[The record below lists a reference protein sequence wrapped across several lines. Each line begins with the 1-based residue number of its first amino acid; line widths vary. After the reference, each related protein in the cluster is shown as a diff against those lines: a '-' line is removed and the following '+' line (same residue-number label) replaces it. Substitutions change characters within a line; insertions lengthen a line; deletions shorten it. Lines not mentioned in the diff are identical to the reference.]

1 MPNNKLI
8 TIIVTS
14 IIVLVFFFL
23 PFAEDQNKAKQEEER
38 IAAEEQAAL
47 EAEQKEAEAAAQKL
61 LYCAPPKE
69 AEVYDPSADNRAFEV
84 LGAGYSDGSWAGVY
98 GYCPKGVTVT
108 ATVDGQEYSVQSQ
121 GGTFGIRV
129 NSPNPYPQITFT
141 QSYQGEVIGEPYVW
155 EGSIVTAEPSYDP
168 NQASFIG
175 YENQFFYHKMLPDF
189 TGSNLLS
196 EDEVAA
202 LKSRYTSLV
211 ESLKTVGDGCEIIT
225 VFGPS
230 PATIYPE
237 RVPAELGAPASYTRL
252 DQLQEIF
259 ADSGAHVIDL
269 RDTFKEHKNDSL
281 ELYCLTDSHWTDYA
295 GYLAYV
301 DLYNY
306 ISEKYPEAAPRRFD
320 EFNWRRG
327 YYNNEDL
334 LYYVGINSWV
344 AEDYSFRRDF
354 NVEVPEAIRN
364 LTRFS
369 IDSSNAYG
377 SYTDQVVG
385 YNVYSTGNEALP
397 DIYVIRHSYSGQMID
412 IMAERSNTSTFRQM
426 FDYSLNFDEIAAAA
440 PDYVILTISEWDLWN
455 LL

>member
-1 MPNNKLI
+1 MGNNKLI
-8 TIIVTS
+8 TIIVTT
-14 IIVLVFFFL
+14 IIVMVFFFL
-23 PFAEDQNKAKQEEER
+23 PFAEDQSKAKLEQEKMAAEQQ
-38 IAAEEQAAL
+38 AAEEEAQKAA
-47 EAEQKEAEAAAQKL
+47 EAEAQKL

-69 AEVYDPSADNRAFEV
+69 AEVYDPATENRAFEI
-84 LGAGYSDGSWAGVY
+84 LGAGYSDGSWAVVY
-98 GYCPKGVTVT
+98 GYCPVGVQVT
-108 ATVDGQEYSVQSQ
+108 ASLDGQDYSVQSA
-121 GGTFGIRV
+121 GGTFALRV

-141 QSYQGEVIGEPYVW
+141 QSYKGEAIGEPYVW
-155 EGSIVTAEPSYDP
+155 DGYIETSEPSYDP
-168 NQASFIG
+168 NQASFVG
-175 YENQFFYHKMLPDF
+175 YENQLFYQKMLPDF

-211 ESLKTVGDGCEIIT
+211 ESLKSVGDGCELIT

-259 ADSGAHVIDL
+259 AESGAHVIDL
-269 RDTFKEHKNDSL
+269 KESFAEHKNDSL
-281 ELYCLTDSHWTDYA
+281 ELYCLSDSHWTDYA

-306 ISEKYPEAAPRRFD
+306 ISEKYPEAAPRKFN
-320 EFNWRRG
+320 EFSWSRG

-334 LYYVGINSWV
+334 LYYLGVNSWV

-354 NVEVPEAIRN
+354 AVEVPEAIKN

-385 YNVYSTGNEALP
+385 YNVFTTGNEALP
-397 DIYVIRHSYSGQMID
+397 NIYVIRNSYSGQMID
-412 IMAERSNTSTFRQM
+412 IMAERANTATFRQM
-426 FDYSLNFDEIAAAA
+426 FDYSLNFDEIAAAS
-440 PDYVILTISEWDLWN
+440 PDYVILVISEWDLWN